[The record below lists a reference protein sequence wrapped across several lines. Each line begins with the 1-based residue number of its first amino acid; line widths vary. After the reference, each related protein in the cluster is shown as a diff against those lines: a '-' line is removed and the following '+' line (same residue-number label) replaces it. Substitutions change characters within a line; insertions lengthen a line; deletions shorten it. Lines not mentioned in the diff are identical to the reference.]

1 MQKIVI
7 FHNLWSALILTGIS
21 QSSEI
26 FTVDRSL
33 TDVSSMKISALYV
46 VYFGQESLLKS
57 GFFMK
62 KGFTEGFF
70 SLDTRPMEVGV
81 R

>member
-1 MQKIVI
+1 
-7 FHNLWSALILTGIS
+7 
-21 QSSEI
+21 
-26 FTVDRSL
+26 
-33 TDVSSMKISALYV
+33 MKISALYV

-62 KGFTEGFF
+62 KEFTEGFF
-70 SLDTRPMEVGV
+70 SYDTRPMEVGV